1 MFNILYIL
9 LFLFFISI
17 GTALLV
23 FKAIPVGKVI
33 REIKLKPVDN
43 KWIRISGIA
52 FILGAVVFILGFR
65 VTSIIAA
72 GLWFSGLIA
81 LIIALITEIESV

>member
-23 FKAIPVGKVI
+23 FKVIPVGKVI

-52 FILGAVVFILGFR
+52 FIFGAVVFILGFG

-72 GLWFSGLIA
+72 GLWFIGLIA
-81 LIIALITEIESV
+81 LIVALIIEIESK